1 MTKAEVSNAI
11 SELRTYNGKLR
22 SKYLRN
28 LRLYTY
34 SMNVSLD
41 QYKEGNVIGY
51 WNLMDGSNYTSGIN
65 ENVIQSCIDS
75 LTSQLC
81 SKHARPYFT
90 TVNGTY
96 NQQQVAKQAQQYFDF
111 MYDEQNVNITVT
123 DAFRDACIFG
133 VGIVYIDPI
142 KREIKRALPWQVY
155 WRPAEDTYGNITRIY
170 YERKSYPTNNIVG
183 YKGKEEY
190 VTYGE
195 YYDVI
200 NHVKATCI
208 DGEITISKYD
218 SPKLPFSFL
227 HYVNPVC
234 GKDTT
239 SVVDLIYGIQMKI
252 DELYSIMS
260 EAIKRNP
267 AQTFIVPKGSDIKVT
282 AISNRVGQIL
292 QYNPVEGV
300 SNPVSSV
307 TPNFIADQYIQVVNM
322 LKEDAYKLVGISEL
336 SSQSRKP
343 SGVDSGKALQ
353 TINDIESERFEV
365 QYKQVIN
372 CYVDI
377 AKKCIL
383 CFDPNDE
390 ILPSDRNRLNIKWGD
405 IINNYAKMKIQFS
418 AMDFLSKDPSTRA
431 QEIDMLVNRG
441 VISPSRVAQFYDM
454 PDSDACYNY
463 ANNSINSVL
472 AVINQ
477 AIVNEDYTI
486 PNYIPIDLLKSEVIS
501 TMQSLK
507 AVENEENIRD
517 IARLQILYQEIINKQ
532 NQINNMIQQNTE
544 MVNQQ
549 TFAQQLEQQKAIGET
564 NIMLKVEE
572 QQALGNIN
580 NTNNINNYNIG
591 V

>member
-1 MTKAEVSNAI
+1 MTKNEIQNAI
-11 SELRTYNGKLR
+11 SELRMYNGRLR
-22 SKYLRN
+22 PKYLRN

-41 QYKEGNVIGY
+41 QVKEGNVVGY
-51 WNLMDGSNYTSGIN
+51 WVLMDGSNYTSGIN

-133 VGIVYIDPI
+133 TGIVYIDPI
-142 KREIKRALPWQVY
+142 RKEIKRALPWQVY
-155 WRPAEDTYGNITRIY
+155 WRPAEDTYDNITRIY
-170 YERKSYPTNNIVG
+170 YERKSYPTNSIVG
-183 YKGKEEY
+183 YTGKEDY

-195 YYDVI
+195 YYDVVNHIRATVI
-200 NHVKATCI
+200 NGK
-208 DGEITISKYD
+208 ITVYPFN

-234 GKDTT
+234 GRDTS

-252 DELYSIMS
+252 DEMYSTMS
-260 EAIKRNP
+260 EAIKKNP
-267 AQTFIVPKGSDIKVT
+267 AQTFVVPQGSDIKVT
-282 AISNRVGQIL
+282 TLSNRVGQIL
-292 QYNPVEGV
+292 TYKPIEGVTNPVT
-300 SNPVSSV
+300 SV

-336 SSQSRKP
+336 SSQSKKP
-343 SGVDSGKALQ
+343 SGLDSGKALQ

-383 CFDPNDE
+383 CFDPTDE
-390 ILPSDRNRLNIKWGD
+390 ILPADRNRLNIKWSD
-405 IINNYAKMKIQFS
+405 VVDNYGKMKIQFS

-463 ANNSINSVL
+463 ANNSINAVL

-507 AVENEENIRD
+507 AVENDENARD
-517 IARLQILYQEIINKQ
+517 IGRLQTLYQEIVNKQ
-532 NQINNMIQQNTE
+532 NQINTMMQQNIEQNNRTA
-544 MVNQQ
+544 
-549 TFAQQLEQQKAIGET
+549 FAQQLEQQKAVGEVDIALEVEKQTALQQAQIT
-564 NIMLKVEE
+564 NIV
-572 QQALGNIN
+572 
-580 NTNNINNYNIG
+580 
-591 V
+591 